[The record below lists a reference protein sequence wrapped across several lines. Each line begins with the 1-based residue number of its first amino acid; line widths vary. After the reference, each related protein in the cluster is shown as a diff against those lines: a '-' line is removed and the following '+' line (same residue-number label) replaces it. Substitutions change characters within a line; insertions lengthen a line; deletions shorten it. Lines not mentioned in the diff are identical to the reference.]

1 MKYHL
6 KTRFKVILVIIII
19 ISTFFIYS
27 RYIGNKGIIVNEYNI
42 INKNIPES
50 FYGYKIVHISDIHYR
65 VTTDSDDL
73 NKIVKEINK
82 TKPDIVIFSGDLFDH
97 NIKYTEKDYEDITNF
112 LKNINCNI
120 GKYIIKGEEDLKN
133 QRWDEIISASGF
145 IDLDDTYTLLY
156 NNSNEPILLMGI
168 SSNYKKNHIKETI
181 DSFKIDT
188 KYKYAILVLH
198 EPDYINEID
207 YSKFNLI
214 LAGHNH
220 GGQIRL
226 PLIGGIIYDKVKI
239 YKDSYYKFKNTKVY
253 ITSGIGCSK
262 YKFRFLNKPSFN
274 LYRLRN
280 K

>member
-6 KTRFKVILVIIII
+6 KTRFKVIILIVLI
-19 ISTFFIYS
+19 ISSFFVYS
-27 RYIGNKGIIVNEYNI
+27 RYIGIKGIKVNEYNI

-50 FYGYKIVHISDIHYR
+50 FYGYKIVHISDIHYK
-65 VTTDSDDL
+65 VTTNLVDL
-73 NKIVKEINK
+73 NTISNEINK
-82 TKPDIVIFSGDLFDH
+82 TKPDIVIFSGDLLDH
-97 NIKYTEKDYEDITNF
+97 NIKYTDKDYEDLTNF
-112 LKNINCNI
+112 LNSINSNI
-120 GKYIIKGEEDLKN
+120 GKYIIKGEEDLNSKF
-133 QRWDEIISASGF
+133 DEIISNTDF
-145 IDLDDTYTLLY
+145 IDLDDSYKLLY
-156 NNSNEPILLMGI
+156 NDSNEPILLMGI

-181 DSFKIDT
+181 ESFNIDT
-188 KYKYAILVLH
+188 NYKYAILVLH

-280 K
+280 L